1 MSHPDPGAP
10 APEGR
15 PPHDGPHDGPH
26 DPPFE
31 APPPRGPDEP
41 DHVFPVGPLP
51 EGEEDS
57 RPYPQPEHSLA
68 PRKPRTVGGLVYLG
82 VLVATLTG
90 VVVVALGEW
99 RSGLTTIGVAVLV
112 GGMGR
117 LVLPNDNAGM
127 LGIRRKLIDVA
138 TLLVLGG
145 SLVVLAA
152 IIPDP
157 TLP

>member
-1 MSHPDPGAP
+1 MSHPEPGPDDA
-10 APEGR
+10 GR
-15 PPHDGPHDGPH
+15 D
-26 DPPFE
+26 E
-31 APPPRGPDEP
+31 PDEP
-41 DHVFPVGPLP
+41 GPAESGPDRTELERDEPDQPDHPFAVGPLP
-51 EGEEDS
+51 AGEEDS

-82 VLVATLTG
+82 VLIATLVG

-112 GGMGR
+112 GGVGR
-117 LVLPNDNAGM
+117 LVLPNASAGM
-127 LGIRRKLIDVA
+127 LGIRRKLIDVV
-138 TLLVLGG
+138 TLLLLGG
-145 SLVVLAA
+145 ALVVLAA

>member
-1 MSHPDPGAP
+1 MSHPTP
-10 APEGR
+10 
-15 PPHDGPHDGPH
+15 
-26 DPPFE
+26 
-31 APPPRGPDEP
+31 GPDEP
-41 DHVFPVGPLP
+41 GAGRAEPTDPAEPVERSELVRDEPDQPDHPFAVGPLP

-68 PRKPRTVGGLVYLG
+68 PRKPRTVGGVVYLG
-82 VLVATLTG
+82 VLIATLAG

-112 GGMGR
+112 GGVGR
-117 LVLPNDNAGM
+117 LVLRNSSAGM
-127 LGIRRKLIDVA
+127 LGIRRKLIDVV
-138 TLLVLGG
+138 TLLLLGG
-145 SLVVLAA
+145 ALVVLAA